1 MTTSYLQTIEH
12 LVREVTDGELLLP
25 EMQRDYVWKSTQV
38 RDLFDSLYRGYPSG
52 QLLVWE
58 TDALPQTTSLSVAE
72 APISSRSHSVPKLL
86 LDGQQRLTSLTAI
99 IGNRAL
105 TDEERVRNL
114 DIVFN
119 VHNEKFDVALIRH
132 RNDPNW
138 VSLRKLYT
146 STGYSD
152 AISRFAGSP
161 DFNAILQ
168 RLQRLEQ
175 IKHYQYNINKLDKT
189 MEYEEVTEIFVR
201 INSGGTRLNA
211 ADLSMAQLSS
221 RWRGITDEFNA
232 LRKTIRDTYGY
243 DPDYGLLVRG
253 LALFFSGQSGPLYMF
268 RGERNKATVDDLKQA
283 WLRFKP
289 AFEQAV
295 QFLVNNCSINFL
307 WMLSSPYVTLPLSMF
322 FHKHGKNINAQTA
335 RSLQRWVYLNQ
346 VWSIYSGSLETKL
359 DQDVR
364 AIEADP
370 TLGALLK
377 LINDRVGERPIEA
390 DMLKEQRSNSPFML
404 LAYILA
410 RRNHAQDWFNGVQI
424 GPGTQMEF
432 HHIFPKSLLVSQ
444 LGYRARADSRKT
456 DQVANLA
463 FLSMK
468 ANRTISDKK
477 PAEYLPTIDQERLNS
492 QSVPNDASL
501 WQLEAFEQFVARRRQ
516 MLADAINQ
524 LLGSLSESPAIAHA
538 SSPVILEQRI
548 DVLEHRL
555 RDLVAARLTESFGD
569 QAWEMAI
576 SVDLRRTLTGR
587 IDRQL
592 NRYPFA
598 DTRYAT
604 LAGQLANC
612 LFSDY
617 IKIMRHGNNWQLFE
631 DVFGNLAQLMRY
643 ENDVREVRNA
653 FAHHNSVTDVQ
664 LLNAEAGL
672 RWFERCLDNLETR
685 IDEPTDEEGESH
697 DQVS

>member
-1 MTTSYLQTIEH
+1 MTTSYVQTIEH

-58 TDALPQTTSLSVAE
+58 TDALPQTTSLSINN
-72 APISSRSHSVPKLL
+72 APQSSSSHSVPKLL

-99 IGNRAL
+99 VGNRAL
-105 TDEERVRNL
+105 TNEERIRNL

-119 VHNEKFDVALIRH
+119 VHNEKFDVALNRH
-132 RNDPNW
+132 LNDPNW
-138 VSLRKLYT
+138 VSLRKLY
-146 STGYSD
+146 SPTGYGE

-221 RWRGITDEFNA
+221 RWRGITDEFNG
-232 LRKTIRDTYGY
+232 LRDKIKKTYGY

-253 LALFFSGQSGPLYMF
+253 LALFFSGQSRPLYMF
-268 RGERNKATVDDLKQA
+268 RGERKDATVEELKHA
-283 WLRFKP
+283 WSRFKP

-307 WMLSSPYVTLPLSMF
+307 WMLSSPYVMLPLAIF
-322 FHKHGKNINAQTA
+322 FNKYRQGTSERTA
-335 RSLQRWVYLNQ
+335 HLLQRWVYLNQ

-370 TLGALLK
+370 TLEALLK

-390 DMLKEQRSNSPFML
+390 DMLKDQRSNSPFML
-404 LAYILA
+404 LAYVLV

-424 GPGTQMEF
+424 GTGTQMEF
-432 HHIFPKSLLVSQ
+432 HHIFPKALLVDK
-444 LGYRARADSRKT
+444 LGYRPRADSRIT

-463 FLSMK
+463 FLSMH
-468 ANRTISDKK
+468 ANRTISKK
-477 PAEYLPTIDQERLNS
+477 DPSEYLPTIDQQYLVA
-492 QSVPNDASL
+492 QSVPTDASL
-501 WQLEAFEQFVARRRQ
+501 WQLEKFEQFVARRRQ
-516 MLADAINQ
+516 MLADAINR
-524 LLGSLSESPAIAHA
+524 LLGSLTESSSMAHA
-538 SSPVILEQRI
+538 SSPAILEQRI
-548 DVLEHRL
+548 DVLEYRL
-555 RDLVAARLTESFGD
+555 RELVAARLTDSFGD
-569 QAWEMAI
+569 QAWDMAI
-576 SVDLRRTLTGR
+576 PTELRRALTGR
-587 IDRQL
+587 ISRHI

-598 DTRYAT
+598 DTHYAT
-604 LAGQLANC
+604 LADQIANC

-617 IKIMRHGNNWQLFE
+617 IKIMRHGNNWALFE
-631 DVFGNLAQLMRY
+631 EVFGVADQLIRY
-643 ENDVREVRNA
+643 EDNVREVRNA
-653 FAHHNSVTDVQ
+653 FAHQNPLNDVQ

-672 RWFERCLDNLETR
+672 RWFEQCLDHNDTHFNQP
-685 IDEPTDEEGESH
+685 IDEEGDVP
-697 DQVS
+697 DQMS